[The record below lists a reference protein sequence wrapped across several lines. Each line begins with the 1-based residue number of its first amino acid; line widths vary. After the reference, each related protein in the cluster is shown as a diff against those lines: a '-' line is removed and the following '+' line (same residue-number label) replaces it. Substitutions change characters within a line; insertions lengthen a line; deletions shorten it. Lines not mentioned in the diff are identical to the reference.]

1 MEVDSEGKVIGTS
14 DGYSIPV
21 DNNFNG
27 TKDYLESG
35 IEIEILSLF
44 ELYNFLVEFDT
55 LVLNTGINSGD
66 FTYEWQESKDL
77 GLTWNT
83 ISDTLID
90 GVNYKGINSSEL
102 KVYPLEMYMHTY
114 RYKLI
119 IRNSGFICGETITT
133 DESTLEVYDKVL
145 HVPTGF
151 SPNSDGINDTW
162 RIARLQI
169 YPNNIVK
176 VFNRWGEKVYEK
188 KGYYNEWDGTNM
200 FNSFSSNNIPFLSTL
215 DASPKNTVG
224 NKLPEGT
231 YYYIIDLGDGSD
243 IIKGYVYIKR

>member
-1 MEVDSEGKVIGTS
+1 M
-14 DGYSIPV
+14 
-21 DNNFNG
+21 
-27 TKDYLESG
+27 
-35 IEIEILSLF
+35 
-44 ELYNFLVEFDT
+44 
-55 LVLNTGINSGD
+55 
-66 FTYEWQESKDL
+66 
-77 GLTWNT
+77 
-83 ISDTLID
+83 
-90 GVNYKGINSSEL
+90 
-102 KVYPLEMYMHTY
+102 
-114 RYKLI
+114 
-119 IRNSGFICGETITT
+119 
-133 DESTLEVYDKVL
+133 

-151 SPNSDGINDTW
+151 SPNSDGVNDTW

-188 KGYYNEWDGTNM
+188 KGYYNEWDGTNI

-231 YYYIIDLGDGSD
+231 YYYIIDLGDGSE

>member
-1 MEVDSEGKVIGTS
+1 MEI
-14 DGYSIPV
+14 
-21 DNNFNG
+21 
-27 TKDYLESG
+27 
-35 IEIEILSLF
+35 
-44 ELYNFLVEFDT
+44 
-55 LVLNTGINSGD
+55 
-66 FTYEWQESKDL
+66 
-77 GLTWNT
+77 
-83 ISDTLID
+83 
-90 GVNYKGINSSEL
+90 
-102 KVYPLEMYMHTY
+102 
-114 RYKLI
+114 
-119 IRNSGFICGETITT
+119 
-133 DESTLEVYDKVL
+133 YDKVL

-162 RIARLQI
+162 RIDRLQI